1 MEVIIASDQNIVAQ
15 KCADIIESQIKTLP
29 DSVLGLATGSTPI
42 GLYKELIKRH
52 REHGLDFSG
61 VRTFNLDEYIGIPA
75 KHPQSYRTFMNQN
88 LFDPINIISKN
99 TYVPDG
105 MGENPL
111 DSGPL
116 YEKKIKDAGGID
128 LQVLGVG
135 TDGHIGF
142 NEPTSS
148 LQSKTRIK
156 TLTHQTLEDNSRF
169 FSEDEFQPKLAIT
182 MGIGTILES
191 RRILMMATGESKASA
206 VREMV
211 EGSISAFFPATA
223 LQMHERVTVIVD
235 EGAAS
240 KLELKGYYKFVG
252 KLQDDLIKK
261 HRPSDWISR

>member
-1 MEVIIASDQNIVAQ
+1 MEVIIASDENTLAR
-15 KCADIIESQIKTLP
+15 KCADIIESQITTLP
-29 DSVLGLATGSTPI
+29 DSVLGLATGSTPL
-42 GLYKELIKRH
+42 GLYEELIRRH
-52 REHGLDFSG
+52 REHGLNFSG
-61 VRTFNLDEYIGIPA
+61 VSTFNLDEYIGIPA
-75 KHPQSYRTFMNQN
+75 DHPQSYRTFMNQN
-88 LFDPINIISKN
+88 LFDHININQSQ
-99 TYVPDG
+99 THVPNG

-111 DSGPL
+111 DSGPI
-116 YEKKIKDAGGID
+116 YEKKIKEAGGID

-148 LQSKTRIK
+148 LRSSTRIK

-169 FSEDEFQPKLAIT
+169 FSADEFQPKLAIT

-191 RRILMMATGESKASA
+191 RRILMMATGESKALA

-211 EGSISAFFPATA
+211 EGAISAFFPASA
-223 LQMHERVTVIVD
+223 LQLHERVTVIVD
-235 EGAAS
+235 EAAAS

>member
-1 MEVIIASDQNIVAQ
+1 MEVIIASDQDIVAL

-29 DSVLGLATGSTPI
+29 DSVLGLATGSTPV

-52 REHGLDFSG
+52 REHGLDFTG

-75 KHPQSYRTFMNQN
+75 NHPQSYRTFMNQN
-88 LFDPINIISKN
+88 LFDPINIISEN

-116 YEKKIKDAGGID
+116 YEKKIKDTGGID

-156 TLTHQTLEDNSRF
+156 TLTPQTLEDN
-169 FSEDEFQPKLAIT
+169 
-182 MGIGTILES
+182 
-191 RRILMMATGESKASA
+191 
-206 VREMV
+206 
-211 EGSISAFFPATA
+211 
-223 LQMHERVTVIVD
+223 
-235 EGAAS
+235 
-240 KLELKGYYKFVG
+240 
-252 KLQDDLIKK
+252 
-261 HRPSDWISR
+261 